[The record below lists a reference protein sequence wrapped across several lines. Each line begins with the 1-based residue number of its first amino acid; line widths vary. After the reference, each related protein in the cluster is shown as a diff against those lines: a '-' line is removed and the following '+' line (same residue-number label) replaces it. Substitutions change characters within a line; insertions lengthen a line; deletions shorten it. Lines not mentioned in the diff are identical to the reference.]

1 MADTWDANAGNQ
13 LGTGNAIRD
22 GASATGGLYS
32 ITTTIPSGLN
42 KKVLTKSELATYT
55 NIPTGNVPMNV
66 LASNEPPTKDEILA
80 TF

>member
-13 LGTGNAIRD
+13 LNTGNAIRN
-22 GASATGGLYS
+22 GASASGLYS

-42 KKVLTKSELATYT
+42 KKVLTKAELATYT
-55 NIPTGNVPMNV
+55 DIPTSNYPMSE
-66 LASNEPPTKDEILA
+66 LTSLQCPTKDEIIS

>member
-22 GASATGGLYS
+22 GATATGLYS

-66 LASNEPPTKDEILA
+66 LATNELPTKDEILG